1 MDPCEI
7 HPETVELDLRG
18 GGGLNE
24 PCPRGDY
31 SLAGIYWLSVR
42 ICQERPKLGG
52 LGRISDGQG
61 ILVVPPIEPSSDVK
75 RGVAFKREQW
85 VAKMQLIANVG
96 NGCVETPKYRSVTIN
111 HP

>member
-1 MDPCEI
+1 MM
-7 HPETVELDLRG
+7 DLRG